1 MLTFGGGIGMAS
13 PPRTQFQTPQI
24 VGTVTRLSTSV
35 TAAYSSLSFPG
46 HSSPTGNVLVMFFS
60 RAVVNNP
67 GGFDS
72 VTWGGSALT
81 EVLDFER
88 AQPPSASGSV
98 AGWAGWIRGG
108 PTGAQN
114 VVVTPTG
121 TDFEDLIGWAIS
133 FDRLAASPIG
143 DSAGAAAQ
151 GVAAAYSTGVT
162 AMNSGSRL
170 IGAIAVNNE
179 NLSPM
184 NANAGWTIRDQ
195 GKTGNSGGGDIAAI
209 LAQRTADAAVAR
221 TLTGQ
226 TSTALTWDE
235 WGGMLLEILPA

>member
-1 MLTFGGGIGMAS
+1 MFVTPFGALSQARPGTSLLT
-13 PPRTQFQTPQI
+13 PNI
-24 VGTVTRLSTSV
+24 VGTVTRLSVSV

-46 HSSPTGNVLVMFFS
+46 HTSPTGNVVVMFFS
-60 RAVVNNP
+60 RAVVNSP

-72 VTWGGSALT
+72 VTWGGEALT
-81 EVLDFER
+81 EALDFER
-88 AQPPSASGSV
+88 PNPPSASGAV
-98 AGWAGWIRGG
+98 VGWAGWIRGG

-162 AMNSGSRL
+162 ATNSGSRIL
-170 IGAIAVNNE
+170 AAVAVNNE

-184 NANAGWTIRDQ
+184 SASAGWTVVEQ

-221 TLTGQ
+221 TLTAQ

-235 WGGMLLEILPA
+235 WGGMALEILPA